1 MLWKWFKRGV
11 VITAAAAVVGGL
23 VFGTEAISYVKSCAH
38 WTRSTVKDSVPIE
51 FELQRAQQLLDEIMP
66 EIHQNI
72 RLIAQEE
79 VEIAALKSDLTRS
92 QESFSEEE
100 QRIKALRNCLNTQQV
115 TYTFAGRDF
124 NREEL
129 KQDLAWRFERFKEAQ
144 IVMDSKKQMLNTR
157 ENALSAS
164 MQMLDR
170 ARTQKRILASKIE
183 ALQAKHRLVKASTI
197 GSGVQFDNSKIA
209 QTEKLIGEIKKR
221 LDVAEKVLAY
231 ESHFVQ
237 TVPVE
242 SVRETELLQEIDQH
256 FAPKESTVEEVQ
268 KTESLVA
275 VH

>member
-11 VITAAAAVVGGL
+11 IITAAVAVVGGL
-23 VFGTEAISYVKSCAH
+23 VFGTEAISYVKSCAN

-51 FELQRAQQLLDEIMP
+51 FELKRAQQLLDEIMP

-79 VEIAALKSDLTRS
+79 VEIAALKSDLERS
-92 QESFSEEE
+92 EESFTEEE
-100 QRIKALRNCLNTQQV
+100 LRIKALRNCLNTQKA
-115 TYTFAGRDF
+115 TYTFAGRDY

-144 IVMDSKKQMLNTR
+144 IVLVSKKQMLSTR
-157 ENALSAS
+157 ENALAAS

-183 ALQAKHRLVKASTI
+183 ALQAKHRLLKASTI

-237 TVPVE
+237 SVPVDA
-242 SVRETELLQEIDQH
+242 VQETELLQEIDQH
-256 FAPKESTVEEVQ
+256 FAPKETGGKEIQ

-275 VH
+275 VN